1 MIYYKSTRGD
11 NKPYKFSET
20 ILKGIAEDGGLF
32 IPEEIP
38 QFTLNQLR
46 LLLKKSYQTRASF
59 IFNLFR
65 TDFTKDTIKRIITTA
80 YSTNFDDHQIAPLV
94 QLKDNQ
100 YLLEL
105 WHGPTSSFKDLALQ
119 IMPLFF
125 SEAAEKKSVQYLI
138 LVATSG
144 DTGTAALTGYKD
156 KKKVSI
162 IALYPKTHVSKLQ
175 ELQMITQE
183 GNNLTV
189 YAVPGDFDAV
199 QKIVKAVFNDKGFNK
214 KLFAK
219 YQTILSSANS
229 INWGRL
235 IPQIIYHI
243 SGYIDLVD
251 RHIIS
256 LGDKIDI
263 AVPTGNFGN
272 ILGVFYAKKMGLPV
286 RKLICASNANNVLT
300 QFLQTGIYD
309 ISNRK
314 LIKTPSPAMDILVA
328 SNIERLLYEITKN
341 PKKVSK
347 WMTELKTNGKF
358 EADNDVKIILQKE
371 FFADWVSNKMC
382 LANISRIYNQTKYL
396 MDPHTSCAQEVAQR
410 YIEYNSITSP
420 VIICSTAHF
429 AKFEREKSISSPSS
443 SIPKSLTELK
453 DKKIRHT
460 QKCKATPSALE
471 KKIEQFLSDI
481 ILT

>member
-1 MIYYKSTRGD
+1 MIYYKSTRG
-11 NKPYKFSET
+11 NSRPYKFSET

-46 LLLKKSYQTRASF
+46 LLLKTSYQERASF

-65 TDFTKDTIKRIITTA
+65 TDFTKDAIKRIVNTA

-105 WHGPTSSFKDLALQ
+105 WHGPTLSFKDLALQ

-144 DTGTAALTGYKD
+144 DTGTAALAGYKD

-175 ELQMITQE
+175 ELQMTTQE
-183 GNNLTV
+183 GNNLAV

-199 QKIVKAVFNDKGFNK
+199 QKIVKAVFNDKDFNK
-214 KLFAK
+214 ELLVK

-251 RHIIS
+251 RRIIS

-272 ILGVFYAKKMGLPV
+272 ILGAFYAKRMGLPV

-314 LIKTPSPAMDILVA
+314 LMKTPSPAMDILVA

-341 PKKVSK
+341 PKKVSG
-347 WMTELKTNGKF
+347 WMTELRTKGKF
-358 EADNDVKIILQKE
+358 KVDNDVKTTLQKE
-371 FFADWVSNKMC
+371 FSADWISNEIC
-382 LANISRIYNQTKYL
+382 SVNISKIYNQTEYL
-396 MDPHTSCAQEVAQR
+396 MDPHTSCAQEAAQR
-410 YIEYNSITSP
+410 YIEHNSIISP

-429 AKFEREKSISSPSS
+429 AKFEREKSISVTNI
-443 SIPKSLTELK
+443 SIPKNLTELK

-460 QKCKATPSALE
+460 EKCSATQSALE
-471 KKIEQFLSDI
+471 KKIKKFLFDI